1 MVLPQVHL
9 RPLRLKSLHNELD
22 ARISRCLNQ
31 QEDYCERKKA
41 TSRNGIWC
49 RFCGQNLRSMLLLQ
63 FSTSHYCRKARLA
76 LGYKQIAYQVENL
89 TPGMHVFKLKPL
101 TGLTTMPVLLPQ
113 LEGYPEAI
121 TDSTQIFKFLEK
133 YQPEPALFLS
143 DEKQQ
148 QEAWMLEDW
157 LDESIGTATR
167 FVYYDFR
174 AKEGKQIDPSL
185 FSQLV
190 IGVVRRQYGINS
202 AAVNLATDRLLMA
215 LDVLGSRWRNSAYL
229 VGDNLS
235 VADLAAAA
243 LLSPLALIPKYRQE
257 YPWLFE
263 RIVQIHQICAE
274 TLPPGL

>member
-1 MVLPQVHL
+1 
-9 RPLRLKSLHNELD
+9 
-22 ARISRCLNQ
+22 
-31 QEDYCERKKA
+31 
-41 TSRNGIWC
+41 
-49 RFCGQNLRSMLLLQ
+49 MLLLQ

-113 LEGYPEAI
+113 LEGWPEAVA
-121 TDSTQIFKFLEK
+121 DSTQIFKFLEI
-133 YQPEPALFLS
+133 YQPQPALFLS

-148 QEAWMLEDW
+148 REAWMLEDW

-190 IGVVRRQYGINS
+190 IGVVRRQYGINQ
-202 AAVNLATDRLLMA
+202 AAVSLATERLLRA
-215 LDVLGSRWRNSAYL
+215 LEVLGERWSKSAYL
-229 VGDNLS
+229 VGDRLS

-263 RIVQIHQICAE
+263 RIVEVHQVCGE
-274 TLPPGL
+274 PVPPGL